1 MSLTN
6 PNLWPRTSIN
16 REVGGVVATVT
27 TQIDTITSDFSSTS
41 TTFVNITGASIVVA
55 NRSGG
60 SFHANVQAGSG
71 NTDSVNQFSFVTIN
85 NDGVDELGGCQQ
97 IDNIAMTQGFAAGC
111 IGATDGRTLQGRSRS
126 SAGTAIVQAVT
137 YQMSV
142 IEISDADNLAVQRV
156 DSTANFTTTS
166 TSYVDVTGINLTI
179 NTFVGGR
186 YIALGYARALNQTS
200 TAETFCQLVHDT
212 TEYIGGATG
221 NPDGVGSFD
230 STQNMVVIEDTDGST
245 LKMQCRVDAG
255 TGDLI
260 DAVDCGQVII
270 TIEFQSGG
278 NTITDSMDVL
288 TTDFTTTSLTFVDIT
303 GLTETLQS
311 TGKFYTISSIPCA
324 NSLDGGNSESV
335 IDFGGVDQKATRSR
349 SEDTSSQNRTNNLN
363 FAGTC
368 GGEVLKLQGRVLSAS
383 TGTWRGNTVFACRY
397 AVFQI
402 D

>member
-6 PNLWPRTSIN
+6 PNLWARTSIN
-16 REVGGVVATVT
+16 RGEATIT
-27 TQIDTITSDFSSTS
+27 TQVDTIASDFSSTS

-60 SFHANVQAGSG
+60 KFHCNLQAGSA
-71 NTDSVNQFSFVTIN
+71 NTDTIDAFSFVTISN
-85 NDGVDELGGCQQ
+85 GGTDELGGCQQ
-97 IDNIAMTQGFAAGC
+97 IDNISMSQGFVAGC
-111 IGATDGRTLQGRSRS
+111 IGDTDGRTLLGRSRS
-126 SAGTAIVQAVT
+126 SAGTATVEVDD

-142 IEISDADNLAVQRV
+142 LEVSDADNLAVQRI
-156 DSTANFTTTS
+156 DSTANFNTSS
-166 TSYVDVTGINLTI
+166 TSYVDVTNINLTVNNFI
-179 NTFVGGR
+179 GGR
-186 YIALGYARALNQTS
+186 YIALGYSRALNQTS
-200 TAETFCQLVHDT
+200 TAETFCQLVHGT
-212 TEYIGGATG
+212 TEYIGAATG
-221 NPDGVGSFD
+221 NPDGAGSFD

-260 DAVDCGQVII
+260 DAVDSGQVII
-270 TIEFQSGG
+270 TLEFQSGG

-288 TTDFTTTSLTFVDIT
+288 TSDFTTTSTTFVDIT

-324 NSLDGGNSESV
+324 NSLDGGFTSTV
-335 IDFGGVDQKATRSR
+335 VDFGGTDQKQSSNR
-349 SEDTSSQNRTNNLN
+349 SEDTSSQNRTASVNY
-363 FAGTC
+363 AGTA
-368 GGEVLKLQGRVLSAS
+368 GGEVLKLQGRVFSAS